1 MMAKRLPPVH
11 PGEVLAEEFLEPMGI
26 SQYRLAKDIAV
37 PPRRINEIVH
47 GTRAVSADTA
57 LRLARYFGTSE
68 RFWLN
73 LQAQYDLDVDE
84 FIGRME
90 PSPATGETHEASADT
105 DARVSARVRL
115 SALLDRLTPGSS

>member
-1 MMAKRLPPVH
+1 MPK
-11 PGEVLAEEFLEPMGI
+11 GI
-26 SQYRLAKDIAV
+26 SQYRLAKDVGV

-73 LQAQYDLDVDE
+73 LQAQHDLDVEYDR
-84 FIGRME
+84 IG
-90 PSPATGETHEASADT
+90 
-105 DARVSARVRL
+105 
-115 SALLDRLTPGSS
+115 DRIAQEVTPLAV